1 MSAPKVTY
9 GNNQIVSVIPGQL
22 NGYEVDFVGISQQ
35 TEPFLT
41 LIGSFS
47 SSAGTT
53 LSSVAVVGTSSH
65 ALAYG
70 SMSFFPLSI
79 GVIANGV
86 HLSYGNLTLNQQT
99 ANVTLN
105 GVSSVT
111 NDSMLTVLG
120 GRYHTAR
127 YTLHGS
133 VNVGNGS
140 TANFEEA
147 QLSGGGT
154 FNENSATA
162 KVALKVAN
170 SSLHVTITQGMLS
183 LKDGMSFLG
192 TIREGASGTTEIF
205 NASAAIKETFN
216 QSTGVLDLLNSAGA
230 NVASVKFTGSAT
242 LYATPDA
249 ATGAID
255 ITNARHTGSLP
266 VVFSHG
272 VAA

>member
-1 MSAPKVTY
+1 MGSCILLRWKSDRPFFHPFLGDYNMSAPKVTY

-22 NGYEVDFVGISQQ
+22 NGYEVDFAGISQQ

-53 LSSVAVVGTSSH
+53 LSSVAVASSH

-99 ANVTLN
+99 ANVTL
-105 GVSSVT
+105 
-111 NDSMLTVLG
+111 
-120 GRYHTAR
+120 
-127 YTLHGS
+127 LHGS

-162 KVALKVAN
+162 KVALKVAD

-205 NASAAIKETFN
+205 NASAAVKETFN